1 MLWRE
6 IEESLIGLRELFF
19 PRSCCVCGLPL
30 ERGEVDFCLECFS
43 DIPLTY
49 FWDWEDNPLR
59 RRLEE
64 KCNVGYG
71 ASLFHFRRD
80 SPYHYLMHRIKF
92 EGGRRLGY
100 RLGYLLGLYL
110 KDGAGFGPVD
120 VIVPVPLHPLRRFR
134 RGYNQSQVIASG
146 IAAALGVP
154 VCPGLLKRCRWTRP
168 QSRISGSGKS
178 RNVERA
184 FRTDCVQAEKLKD
197 RGFRHILLVDD
208 TITTG
213 STISEC
219 VKVLPSFF
227 KVGVASLA
235 FVG

>member
-1 MLWRE
+1 MRRE
-6 IEESLIGLRELFF
+6 IEEYLVGLRELFF
-19 PRSCCVCGLPL
+19 PRFCPVCGKPL
-30 ERGEVDFCLECFS
+30 ERDEKDFCLKCFS
-43 DIPLTY
+43 DLPLTY

-64 KCNVGYG
+64 KCAVGYG
-71 ASLFHFRRD
+71 AALFHFRLE

-92 EGGRRLGY
+92 EGGKKLGY

-110 KDGAGFGPVD
+110 KDGAGFSPVD
-120 VIVPVPLHPLRRFR
+120 VVVPVPLHPLRRFR
-134 RGYNQSQVIASG
+134 RGYNQSQIIATG

-168 QSRISGSGKS
+168 QSGISGSGKS
-178 RNVERA
+178 SNVEGA
-184 FRTDCVQAEKLKD
+184 FGIDEVQAEKLKD
-197 RGFRHILLVDD
+197 EGFRHILLVDD

-213 STISEC
+213 STVSEC
-219 VKVLPSFF
+219 VKVLPPFF
-227 KVGVASLA
+227 KVSVASLA